1 MDEIIK
7 LIEKINDTT
16 LNNYEFEHLKNE
28 QNEILKSI
36 NDNFMIEK
44 NVKNRIDNLRELKK
58 KYN

>member
-44 NVKNRIDNLRELKK
+44 M
-58 KYN
+58 